1 MPPPPLHEEVVKEPS
16 EVVHPT
22 LDGQQLKWT
31 ATIETEQTGI
41 QIPDIK
47 TEQSVTVIKL
57 DSDTSSL
64 SAKSAD
70 KHPIITENIETE
82 DFGKLRSARKNISE
96 TESNSHPI
104 YENMSKSHLVSM
116 ERRSRVSSSSSS
128 SSTSSRSLS
137 HTETRGI
144 DQKTYI
150 LEKPTIAPL
159 KDQRVDD
166 DLNSESNFRNRE
178 PPVETVEF
186 EGSERDIDYEI
197 NNRRPRPSSPYS
209 TILDLEVDED
219 DIGTRDVPSGEQPAP
234 PGMTP
239 IAAGVK
245 TSRPSITPG
254 TEESKYKPD
263 SPVYSVVNKKKIF
276 HAHSDDSIL
285 RPSNNIKIDDTQK
298 TKKGK
303 KESKKNNK
311 RNPLKLSIFGKSKD
325 KKAGIKRQI
334 SGPVG
339 QVVHYSGQSDTTQ
352 MRTLGVGIYEEG
364 ARTGTHPAEEIR
376 PTGRVEIVNFTPDS
390 EEDELSDP
398 TLHQTMF
405 IDLERERSERHAM
418 KKKKKPPKKVTIVTD
433 GKGKAQSDSE
443 LNFQDSMFSDVEI
456 KQKPIPSPLLEP
468 NYEIEPPARFRDEKP
483 PKQRKPPRKTA
494 SRQISKEDIG
504 LPHGTVLHEVSLELE
519 VKLQESMKL

>member
-31 ATIETEQTGI
+31 ATIETEETGI

-128 SSTSSRSLS
+128 SSNSSRSLS

-159 KDQRVDD
+159 KDRRVDD

-219 DIGTRDVPSGEQPAP
+219 DIGTRDVPSGQQPAP

-285 RPSNNIKIDDTQK
+285 QPSNNIEIDDPPK

-468 NYEIEPPARFRDEKP
+468 NYEIEPPAKFRDEKP

-519 VKLQESMKL
+519 LKLQESMKL